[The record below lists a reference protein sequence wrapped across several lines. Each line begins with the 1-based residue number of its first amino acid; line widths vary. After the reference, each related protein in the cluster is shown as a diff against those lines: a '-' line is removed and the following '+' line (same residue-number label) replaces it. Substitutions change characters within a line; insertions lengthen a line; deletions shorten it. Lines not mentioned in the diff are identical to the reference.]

1 MADTVAHRVGRAVEQ
16 LTPGYF
22 GMYAVAPGQ
31 DRKRGTV
38 FALGA
43 WILVFLAMSVHVSRM
58 VFQREPMRSLG

>member
-1 MADTVAHRVGRAVEQ
+1 VE
-16 LTPGYF
+16 LW
-22 GMYAVAPGQ
+22 
-31 DRKRGTV
+31 

>member
-1 MADTVAHRVGRAVEQ
+1 
-16 LTPGYF
+16 
-22 GMYAVAPGQ
+22 MYAVAPGQ